1 MTLESLPLRLERPD
15 TTLQLD
21 RIQSASRAAELLGS
35 GVCGRKPFVSGE
47 EQLNVFLECV
57 QR

>member
-1 MTLESLPLRLERPD
+1 MTLESFPVRLELPH
-15 TTLQLD
+15 TTLELY
-21 RIQSASRAAELLGS
+21 RIERASRAAELFGS
-35 GVCGRKPFVSGE
+35 GVCGRKPLVSCE